1 MSTEQLLTFARW
13 SGYLTLF
20 CAAITVLGWV
30 LKWGIRFRLV
40 GATGFMGVLTGGLF
54 ALSLALYDRPD
65 FPESVRYSR
74 VFDTG
79 STKIVIAVPPT
90 ITETELD
97 ATLRQAASR
106 LFSPG
111 RLSMGDDFL
120 TITARTVLHTKPGL
134 SQPIYLGEVKRS
146 LRSREENDLAV
157 EINRAN
163 LALLPKPTDA
173 EKS

>member
-1 MSTEQLLTFARW
+1 MSTEQLLTLARW

-20 CAAITVLGWV
+20 CAAITVLAWF

-54 ALSLALYDRPD
+54 ALSLSLYSRPE
-65 FPESVRYSR
+65 FPGAVRYSR

-79 STKIVIAVPPT
+79 STQIVIAVPPT

-111 RLSMGDDFL
+111 RLSMGDDSL
-120 TITARTVLHTKPGL
+120 TITARTVLHPKPGL